1 MRSSVRVVVGLAVLA
16 ILIGGTIAAAYLI
29 LHPSG
34 EGREEGIPELEY
46 YTTDLAG
53 ALTESDLYYIDAL
66 CDIVNEN
73 SSCEM
78 AVVVVNTTHPHD
90 INYYALRTFQY
101 NGIGKEGRDNG
112 VLVVVATDDGSWRI
126 EVGYGL
132 EGILTDVR
140 VNRLA
145 QEYLVPNMTAGC
157 YGDGLFELTFAMGT
171 ILETEYSGDRT
182 SDRTYPISWIPLTWG
197 DWALVGVAYILLA
210 VVTKGWALRPLL
222 FLIAI
227 MSGGRGGF
235 GGGRSGGGGASGR

>member
-1 MRSSVRVVVGLAVLA
+1 MVVGLAVLA

-78 AVVVVNTTHPHD
+78 AVVVVNTTQPHD

-112 VLVVVATDDGSWRI
+112 VLVVVATDDGTWRI
-126 EVGYGL
+126 EVDYEL
-132 EGILTDVR
+132 RHLTDVR

-145 QEYLVPNMTAGC
+145 RVPVPNMTAGC
-157 YGDGLFELTFAMGT
+157 SATASSANLRHGHDTGT
-171 ILETEYSGDRT
+171 VPD
-182 SDRTYPISWIPLTWG
+182 
-197 DWALVGVAYILLA
+197 A
-210 VVTKGWALRPLL
+210 
-222 FLIAI
+222 
-227 MSGGRGGF
+227 
-235 GGGRSGGGGASGR
+235 